1 MEKARKFF
9 RRWARVIAGLI
20 LLACLALTVVYI
32 NAERMVEK
40 NKGLNSMCN
49 TVVPVKNGDVLKQTI
64 WLNEKD
70 NHYGSK
76 LTLSP
81 GTYSKV
87 LTGGEVTISVIN
99 DENVVLCEKRIQATE
114 IRDNTAI
121 KIEWGGV
128 NSDQNKLSKSG
139 QYTICIQAEG
149 LDETKDKLVFW
160 CGSVEEN
167 EQENKDM
174 SGAVKLTLNDTELNT
189 QIYIQISYLQKDRG
203 VLHACYYIVLALVVL
218 SIYPMLPKA
227 GEENE
232 QNAQKEGQR

>member
-1 MEKARKFF
+1 MAQR
-9 RRWARVIAGLI
+9 
-20 LLACLALTVVYI
+20 
-32 NAERMVEK
+32 
-40 NKGLNSMCN
+40 
-49 TVVPVKNGDVLKQTI
+49 
-64 WLNEKD
+64 KD

-174 SGAVKLTLNDTELNT
+174 SGAVKLTLNGTELNT
-189 QIYIQISYLQKDRG
+189 QIYIKFPICKRTAGFCMRVIISFWLWWCCR
-203 VLHACYYIVLALVVL
+203 L
-218 SIYPMLPKA
+218 SMLPKA
-227 GEENE
+227 GDEKNKTHRRR
-232 QNAQKEGQR
+232 AKR